1 MYMPRQHD
9 PGLNTVTGEA
19 VALQSVAVEAVFSN
33 LLCSTTMTQVYKNL
47 EKNPIEAVYTFP
59 LASRAVLLGLNIM
72 IGGRELQGVVVEK
85 ASAEEQYEEAI
96 TDGNTA
102 IMVEQVQPGLYTMN
116 VGNILASEEVR
127 ISICFSE
134 LYTWQGQNLRFHLPT
149 TIAPRYGDPE
159 RAGLQPHQ
167 TPEYDLLANNRFHLK
182 LTLSG
187 ILAKAR
193 LNSPSHQ
200 IAVSESSDATVVT
213 LASGEASMDRDFI
226 LNITLAETIQ
236 DTVLI
241 DRDYDGG
248 FVALASFVPKLPVPD
263 SIPPKS
269 IKIVIDCSGS
279 MNGDSIA
286 QAREAMSEIL
296 CQLRP
301 EDFFNILAFGSSS
314 TTYFDRQVL
323 ATKDNIT
330 KVRRLL
336 RSLEANMGGTEME
349 QALQA
354 AVQIPGPS
362 IPQDILLITDG
373 EVWQSEE
380 IIGMIRKSEHRVFT
394 VGVGSAVSEGFV
406 RQLAETTGGAC
417 ELVVPNEQMKDKIVR
432 HFRRMYL
439 PRADKVVLRWPQE
452 PIQVIPRTIGPVY
465 DGDTGH
471 VFARFSEKPKGPVI
485 LAVTLADG
493 STLDQIINQDDVQ
506 SPMVGDD
513 LSGPGPLTRMAIG
526 QSLNELDT
534 TEATALAVRYQ
545 LISRHTNYLVVDVR
559 AEGKL
564 DQPLPVLRKV
574 PQMLAAGWGGSGT
587 VLSETVGG
595 YPIPRSSEVRSPSGV
610 RFSKAISRSD
620 VRYSKAVS
628 GSGVLFSRAPAID
641 WRQRTSPQRFLEK
654 CGWRHTRWLLPTL
667 QIKSYDDLIFC
678 DLPDR
683 ILDALKAIAANFA
696 PSESEAMI
704 VLAFLQCLA
713 TAPAQLDMSRNFRR
727 AVRRSVKTTPSDI
740 QLLKALAQ
748 AFADISADDWGPN
761 YPFVED
767 DEEPDDA
774 ED

>member
-19 VALQSVAVEAVFSN
+19 VALQSVEVEAVFSN
-33 LLCSTTMTQVYKNL
+33 LLCSTNMTQVYKNL

-59 LASRAVLLGLNIM
+59 LASRAVLLGLNVM

-116 VGNILASEEVR
+116 VGNILAGEEVR
-127 ISICFSE
+127 ISIGFSE

-149 TIAPRYGDPE
+149 TIAPRYGDPD

-193 LNSPSHQ
+193 LDCPSHQ
-200 IAVSESSDATVVT
+200 IAVSESQDVTVVS
-213 LASGEASMDRDFI
+213 LATGEASMDRDFI

-263 SIPPKS
+263 IIPPKS

-296 CQLRP
+296 SQLRP

-380 IIGMIRKSEHRVFT
+380 IIGRIQKSEHRVFT

-406 RQLAETTGGAC
+406 RQLAQTTGGAC
-417 ELVVPNEQMKDKIVR
+417 ELVVPNEQMTDKIVR

-439 PRADKVVLRWPQE
+439 PRAEKVVLRWPQE
-452 PIQVIPRTIGPVY
+452 PIQVIPRTIGPMY
-465 DGDTGH
+465 DGDTVH

-493 STLDQIINQDDVQ
+493 STLEQIVNLDDVQ

-574 PQMLAAGWGGSGT
+574 PQMLAAGWGGTGT
-587 VLSETVGG
+587 IVL
-595 YPIPRSSEVRSPSGV
+595 RSPQASALVDSVSEYDSG
-610 RFSKAISRSD
+610 I
-620 VRYSKAVS
+620 RY
-628 GSGVLFSRAPAID
+628 SRAPSPEQQYK
-641 WRQRTSPQRFLEK
+641 WRQQKNPDDFIYK
-654 CGWRHTRWLLPTL
+654 CNRLHSRWLRPVLEVT
-667 QIKSYDDLIFC
+667 SYDDLDAC
-678 DLPDR
+678 ELPER
-683 ILDALKAIAANFA
+683 ILDAITSIAKQVI
-696 PSESEAMI
+696 PEHSEQDV
-704 VLAFLQCLA
+704 VLAFLHALLQS
-713 TAPAQLDMSRNFRR
+713 PAGGIFDRTTKRTIKKWIKKSGIDAHLLELMR
-727 AVRRSVKTTPSDI
+727 A
-740 QLLKALAQ
+740 
-748 AFADISADDWGPN
+748 AFAEISEEDWGPN
-761 YPFVED
+761 YPLIED
-767 DEEPDDA
+767 DEEADD
-774 ED
+774 D

>member
-1 MYMPRQHD
+1 
-9 PGLNTVTGEA
+9 
-19 VALQSVAVEAVFSN
+19 
-33 LLCSTTMTQVYKNL
+33 
-47 EKNPIEAVYTFP
+47 
-59 LASRAVLLGLNIM
+59 
-72 IGGRELQGVVVEK
+72 
-85 ASAEEQYEEAI
+85 
-96 TDGNTA
+96 
-102 IMVEQVQPGLYTMN
+102 MVEQVQPGLYTMN
-116 VGNILASEEVR
+116 VGNILAGEEVR
-127 ISICFSE
+127 ISIRFSE
-134 LYTWQGQNLRFHLPT
+134 LYTWQGNNLRFHLPT

-167 TPEYDLLANNRFHLK
+167 IPEYDLLANNRFHLK

-187 ILAKAR
+187 VLAKAR
-193 LNSPSHQ
+193 LDCPSHQ
-200 IAVSESSDATVVT
+200 IAVAESQNATMVT
-213 LASGEASMDRDFI
+213 LATGEASMDRDFI
-226 LNITLAETIQ
+226 LNIVLAETVQ

-241 DRDYDGG
+241 DRDYEGG
-248 FVALASFVPKLPVPD
+248 FVALASFVPKLQVPE

-279 MNGDSIA
+279 VNGDSIA
-286 QAREAMSEIL
+286 QAREAVSEIL
-296 CQLRP
+296 SQLRP

-314 TTYFDRQVL
+314 ITYFDRQVL

-465 DGDTGH
+465 DGDTVH

-485 LAVTLADG
+485 LAVTLADD
-493 STLDQIINQDDVQ
+493 STLEQIVNQDDVE
-506 SPMVGDD
+506 STMVSDD

-526 QSLNELDT
+526 QTLNELDP
-534 TEATALAVRYQ
+534 TEATALAVHYQ
-545 LISRHTNYLVVDVR
+545 LISRRTNYLVVDVC

-564 DQPLPVLRKV
+564 DQHLPVLRKV
-574 PQMLAAGWGGSGT
+574 PQMMAAGWGGTGT
-587 VLSETVGG
+587 IVL
-595 YPIPRSSEVRSPSGV
+595 RSPQASALVDSVSEYDSG
-610 RFSKAISRSD
+610 I
-620 VRYSKAVS
+620 RY
-628 GSGVLFSRAPAID
+628 SRAPSPEQLYR
-641 WRQRTSPQRFLEK
+641 WRQQTAPSSFIYK
-654 CGWRHTRWLLPTL
+654 CNRRHTRWLRPVLAVT
-667 QIKSYDDLIFC
+667 SYDDLDAC
-678 DLPDR
+678 ELPER
-683 ILDALKAIAANFA
+683 ILDAITSIAKQVI
-696 PSESEAMI
+696 PEPLEQDV
-704 VLAFLQCLA
+704 VLAFLHALLQS
-713 TAPAQLDMSRNFRR
+713 PAGGIFDRTTKRTIKKWIKKSGVDAHLLELMR
-727 AVRRSVKTTPSDI
+727 A
-740 QLLKALAQ
+740 
-748 AFADISADDWGPN
+748 AFAEISEEDWGPN
-761 YPFVED
+761 YPLIED
-767 DEEPDDA
+767 DEDSDDT
-774 ED
+774 DD

>member
-19 VALQSVAVEAVFSN
+19 VALQSVEVEAVFSN
-33 LLCSTTMTQVYKNL
+33 LLCSTTMIQVYKNL

-59 LASRAVLLGLNIM
+59 LASRAVLLGLNVM
-72 IGGRELQGVVVEK
+72 IGGRGLQGVVVEK

-116 VGNILASEEVR
+116 VGNIPAGEEVR
-127 ISICFSE
+127 ISIRFSE

-149 TIAPRYGDPE
+149 TIAPRYGDPD

-193 LNSPSHQ
+193 LDCPSHQ
-200 IAVSESSDATVVT
+200 IAVLESQDATVVT
-213 LASGEASMDRDFI
+213 LATGEASMDRDFI
-226 LNITLAETIQ
+226 LNITLAESIQ
-236 DTVLI
+236 GTVLI

-296 CQLRP
+296 SQLRP

-380 IIGMIRKSEHRVFT
+380 IIGRIQKSEHRVFT

-417 ELVVPNEQMKDKIVR
+417 ELVVPNEQMTDKIVR

-465 DGDTGH
+465 DGDTVH

-493 STLDQIINQDDVQ
+493 STLEQIVNQDDVE
-506 SPMVGDD
+506 STMVSDD

-526 QSLNELDT
+526 QSLKELDPI
-534 TEATALAVRYQ
+534 EATALALRYQ
-545 LISRHTNYLVVDVR
+545 LISRHTNYLVVDAR

-574 PQMLAAGWGGSGT
+574 PQMLAAGWGGTGT
-587 VLSETVGG
+587 MVC
-595 YPIPRSSEVRSPSGV
+595 RSPRALMLDESVPAYDIG
-610 RFSKAISRSD
+610 I
-620 VRYSKAVS
+620 RY
-628 GSGVLFSRAPAID
+628 SRAPSPEQQYK
-641 WRQRTSPQRFLEK
+641 WRQQTTPSSFIYS
-654 CGWRHTRWLLPTL
+654 CNGRHSRWLRPVLAVT
-667 QIKSYDDLIFC
+667 SYDDLDAC
-678 DLPDR
+678 ELPKR
-683 ILDALKAIAANFA
+683 ILDAILSIAGQAIPE
-696 PSESEAMI
+696 PSEQDV
-704 VLAFLQCLA
+704 VLAFLHALLQS
-713 TAPAQLDMSRNFRR
+713 PAGGIFDRTTKRTIKKWIKKSGIDAHLLELMR
-727 AVRRSVKTTPSDI
+727 A
-740 QLLKALAQ
+740 
-748 AFADISADDWGPN
+748 AFAEISEEDWGPN
-761 YPFVED
+761 YPLIED
-767 DEEPDDA
+767 DEEADD
-774 ED
+774 D